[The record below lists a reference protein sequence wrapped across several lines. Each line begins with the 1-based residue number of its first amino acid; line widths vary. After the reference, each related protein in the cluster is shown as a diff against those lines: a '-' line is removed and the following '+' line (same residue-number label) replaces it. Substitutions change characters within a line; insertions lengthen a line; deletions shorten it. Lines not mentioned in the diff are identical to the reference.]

1 MDGCMCRILLVCHS
15 HMVRTVQSWTKS
27 AHRCH
32 IYPALC
38 VVVLDWGVYSVFS
51 MSPKKME
58 LNLFFVS
65 KMWNTIFGRYVRD
78 WRHNLKILW
87 ETSNDVRTIL
97 RHIQILPRITRIY
110 HWKKFWFGNM
120 TASLHRH
127 SKLLCYI
134 RSRCCVHLRMHIA
147 QSHTAGEQPTTC
159 IVHHPHVST
168 VQCALS
174 AALRTH
180 TCWAERNE
188 RMIETHTQTHRQKA
202 HSSIYRVSVW
212 RMWRTYTWR
221 AACCLYV
228 KRIITPSIEPSNEW

>member
-1 MDGCMCRILLVCHS
+1 MRNVKRQTCAPSC
-15 HMVRTVQSWTKS
+15 
-27 AHRCH
+27 A
-32 IYPALC
+32 IYKYYLE
-38 VVVLDWGVYSVFS
+38 YFFS
-51 MSPKKME
+51 T
-58 LNLFFVS
+58 
-65 KMWNTIFGRYVRD
+65 W
-78 WRHNLKILW
+78 
-87 ETSNDVRTIL
+87 
-97 RHIQILPRITRIY
+97 IY

-228 KRIITPSIEPSNEW
+228 KRIITPSIEPSNEWWAFACRVSHFLESHDTIYTTLYYNIYYSSAGRPLSYA